1 MWKIEQLEFPFS
13 KAKDGLIICW
23 KTFVTHFKEP
33 YTFLAERIRFF
44 LDTARLT
51 EAEIFDVEMGW
62 EEIEKGQAK
71 KFTCVE
77 EFLED
82 LKS

>member
-13 KAKDGLIICW
+13 KAKNSLTICW
-23 KTFVTHFKEP
+23 KKFIMNFKDP

-51 EAEIFDVEMGW
+51 DEEIFDVEMGW

-71 KFTCVE
+71 KFTCVD
-77 EFLED
+77 EFLEE

>member
-13 KAKDGLIICW
+13 KAKDSLTTCW
-23 KTFVTHFKEP
+23 KTFITNFKEP

-44 LDTARLT
+44 LDTTRLT
-51 EAEIFDVEMGW
+51 ATEIFDVEMGW

-71 KFTCVE
+71 KFTCVD
-77 EFLED
+77 EFLEE